1 MKKMF
6 KSTISLLLIAA
17 LLLTPLA
24 GTTASAVGEISA
36 NDTATKVAS
45 TDSGYSYGNYILP
58 DAVIPNPDY
67 VPPEENVQTNNT
79 ASATV
84 TENGRLADGV
94 YWINNTANYKYL
106 DTQNGGVTSGT
117 PVVQWDYSAYIN
129 GDENVYNRNQLF
141 KVTYI
146 GTYQNEDYYTIRPM
160 TNSGLGLAAPT
171 SASSDLVDVKT
182 MSTTETFANIP
193 WYQKW
198 VIKVDLPADG
208 AFIGTYTIENRYVD
222 ENVFLTAN
230 RNNVNG
236 TQITMDLGA
245 ANGAPDSTQ
254 MWQFHPYTGPDI
266 DGVGMTKFTT
276 GVAKGKYFR
285 YEAFAYSSTI
295 GRNGPVTFS
304 VTDMDGNATDKATIS
319 SRILRGLEMGEVQ
332 LRTTYS
338 GAPWLWLWN
347 VDIQF
352 EEGTYMF
359 FNKYTGSY
367 MHSGSYSNGFLIER
381 DFDGTNNQKW
391 GLTYDVSSGFYKIK
405 NLNTDLYLTAA
416 TTSNTGTNIT
426 EQTYS
431 TSTAD
436 RQLWKFTKTSTGAYK
451 VQPRAYE
458 WENCFLSTDL
468 SDYEDEW
475 SDLIIKQEWY
485 YDDDNY
491 RDEWLVVKVHS
502 LNINSRYDQAFE
514 TYMAGNL
521 EQNFIYD
528 VQNKVIDALSPY
540 LMVDFVGME
549 LSDIVK
555 VASDMDT
562 HTGECDSICGT
573 LCKNHHKNVLNLS
586 NDIYYN
592 RDSNTIYVSWTK
604 NNNDICNGESE
615 HNLLLNGVSGLV
627 IIDEETRLL
636 RPVINIVKPSD
647 GFHDD
652 TVCSTITLIHEIAHT
667 LGVWE
672 QYELTEYDTSP
683 CHAGDTSTYDCVMM
697 RYDLEKVEE
706 FYYKIVNNDANPFC
720 DQCMKKLVEGIAN
733 STFDAAD

>member
-1 MKKMF
+1 MKRMF

-17 LLLTPLA
+17 FLLTPLA
-24 GTTASAVGEISA
+24 DTTASAVWEISA
-36 NDTATKVAS
+36 TDTATKVES
-45 TDSGYSYGNYILP
+45 TNSGYSYGNYILP

-79 ASATV
+79 ASVTA

-106 DTQNGGVTSGT
+106 DTQNGGVTSDT

-129 GDENVYNRNQLF
+129 GDENEYNRNQLF

-171 SASSDLVDVKT
+171 SASSDLVGVRT

-198 VIKVDLPADG
+198 VIKVNLPADG

-222 ENVFLTAN
+222 ENIFLTAN

-276 GVAKGKYFR
+276 GVAKGKYFK

-319 SRILRGLEMGEVQ
+319 SRILRGLEMGEV
-332 LRTTYS
+332 RIVTTYS

-367 MHSGSYSNGFLIER
+367 MHSGSYSSGFLIER

-405 NLNTDLYLTAA
+405 NLNTNLYLTAA
-416 TTSNTGTNIT
+416 TTSNTGANII

-458 WENCFLSTDL
+458 WENCVLSTDL

-475 SDLIIKQEWY
+475 SDLIIKQAWY

-491 RDEWLVVKVHS
+491 RDEWYIVDKKVYHS
-502 LNINSRYDQAFE
+502 TVNSYFDNGYPVRWGETTPVSMEYIKSYTENVAEAFYKHLGLILYYDDAEYYNSPIDVCKGTVTSQNIDTLCTHIGKHTERDSVIRSFVLAYLSSDIITNIYWTGHKVTSTATNGTENINRSCSWGD
-514 TYMAGNL
+514 TVYML
-521 EQNFIYD
+521 ELADEYNRKLYSEG
-528 VQNKVIDALSPY
+528 V
-540 LMVDFVGME
+540 LMHE
-549 LSDIVK
+549 LAHQYGARDHYHEPAIEGDWESCKFSDICSCCGENPRPK
-555 VASDMDT
+555 TCIMYQPRIDIFADT
-562 HTGECDSICGT
+562 AICDA
-573 LCKNHHKNVLNLS
+573 CKSEMLAHLENHH
-586 NDIYYN
+586 
-592 RDSNTIYVSWTK
+592 
-604 NNNDICNGESE
+604 
-615 HNLLLNGVSGLV
+615 
-627 IIDEETRLL
+627 
-636 RPVINIVKPSD
+636 
-647 GFHDD
+647 
-652 TVCSTITLIHEIAHT
+652 
-667 LGVWE
+667 
-672 QYELTEYDTSP
+672 
-683 CHAGDTSTYDCVMM
+683 
-697 RYDLEKVEE
+697 
-706 FYYKIVNNDANPFC
+706 
-720 DQCMKKLVEGIAN
+720 
-733 STFDAAD
+733 